1 MNNKYQAQFGLILV
15 GSVLVASPLFLRLP
29 SQFQAFKTTTQLAR
43 EVAQARAEVKASEDI
58 ERERIEQ
65 RKETADTLKR
75 TGVLPTGQKLKIR
88 LYYDNPKKD
97 PKPDVT
103 GFLAEETV
111 FVYDSAG
118 VCVGRIQGRK
128 WLWKKY
134 FPYVCNNPPSK

>member
-15 GSVLVASPLFLRLP
+15 GSALIASPLFLRLP
-29 SQFQAFKTTTQLAR
+29 SQFQAFNTTTQLDR

-65 RKETADTLKR
+65 KKETADTLKK

-88 LYYDNPKKD
+88 RYYDNPKKD

-111 FVYDSAG
+111 FVSSNAAALELKLW
-118 VCVGRIQGRK
+118 QG
-128 WLWKKY
+128 WLSLSGW
-134 FPYVCNNPPSK
+134 